1 MHFAC
6 LSKYTHMHK
15 QAQAKTNTLIS
26 QILHKSHN
34 YNAHH
39 SSSVF
44 LAVNHM
50 NYNCFMNILRGKATC
65 FNLGWNLPLFQGQFT
80 WTTPHPLLLL
90 VSSSFFKPLQLWL
103 RIIKKSNTTM
113 ALSITEW
120 SNDEWTKVV
129 NITFFFYF
137 IKLELKH
144 SFMFSLRQNVS
155 ALYAY
160 KLDAEHVLYYN
171 KYTVLNS
178 WVSPHFFIIWD
189 ENGK

>member
-1 MHFAC
+1 
-6 LSKYTHMHK
+6 
-15 QAQAKTNTLIS
+15 
-26 QILHKSHN
+26 
-34 YNAHH
+34 
-39 SSSVF
+39 
-44 LAVNHM
+44 
-50 NYNCFMNILRGKATC
+50 
-65 FNLGWNLPLFQGQFT
+65 
-80 WTTPHPLLLL
+80 
-90 VSSSFFKPLQLWL
+90 
-103 RIIKKSNTTM
+103 M

-129 NITFFFYF
+129 NITFFFSF

-178 WVSPHFFIIWD
+178 WVSPHFFISWE